1 MFVLIFLILKISFY
15 ILYSHWLF
23 KKKGAWKL
31 SLTKIFTLFSQ
42 SNLRIFRQLYLL
54 FPVKLDD
61 NLLILHF
68 IQVKFQNFLWILHYF
83 SVKWRLW
90 AHWGGRMILKSLRT
104 AYFHFPHTLKAKC
117 SLTDVFPCVF
127 ARRGNWAP
135 LKLCQWWFCNFCV
148 FGIFPLPTHFE
159 GKI

>member
-1 MFVLIFLILKISFY
+1 MKIEFDQNFY
-15 ILYSHWLF
+15 I
-23 KKKGAWKL
+23 
-31 SLTKIFTLFSQ
+31 IFSVKFEDIS
-42 SNLRIFRQLYLL
+42 SIVPF

-68 IQVKFQNFLWILHYF
+68 IQVKFQDFLWILHYF

-117 SLTDVFPCVF
+117 SLTETSSAQIKALSALRGTLKPICWNHSEPRISTSHALWRPNAAWLRPVMGKWRLWANCVE
-127 ARRGNWAP
+127 P
-135 LKLCQWWFCNFCV
+135 
-148 FGIFPLPTHFE
+148 
-159 GKI
+159 